1 MAAVIFDSLGFS
13 ITIRPWQSFLI
24 FSIIRHVTS
33 YPLKGNIVRVP
44 RKKELSRMEEKG
56 QEYRRIT
63 EKN

>member
-13 ITIRPWQSFLI
+13 ITIRPWRSFLI
-24 FSIIRHVTS
+24 FSIIRYVTS

>member
-1 MAAVIFDSLGFS
+1 
-13 ITIRPWQSFLI
+13 LI

-44 RKKELSRMEEKG
+44 RKEELSRMEEKG

-63 EKN
+63 KKN